1 MISSL
6 HNNYIFNKSM
16 SRILSIFTQNNILD
30 NINSNNLLK
39 ILLKMVETREFF
51 DIYDELY
58 KIDSMISSL
67 NDSQKGNF
75 MKK

>member
-1 MISSL
+1 
-6 HNNYIFNKSM
+6 M

-67 NDSQKGNF
+67 NDSQKRQFYEKNN
-75 MKK
+75 KVTKSTD